1 MNTFRHTVTIL
12 VVCATGSLL
21 VSCSANSAADQAAG
35 TSEPTLTP
43 PVASSSPESLL
54 PEGTY
59 RTREL
64 AADQMM
70 ATGTSAGFDQAAVE
84 DFVLENGVERT
95 AVFTLKLEA
104 GHWTEFE
111 AFDGQAAG
119 IGWSGTYQ
127 VVDADT
133 VAAISD
139 CGTIT
144 YDYAL
149 DADELTLDMVDD
161 PCFPGEEGEQIAQTV
176 VYETAPFAKID

>member
-1 MNTFRHTVTIL
+1 MKTFRQAITVL
-12 VVCATGSLL
+12 VACAAGSLL
-21 VSCSANSAADQAAG
+21 ISCSANSTADQAA
-35 TSEPTLTP
+35 TSEPSSTTAA
-43 PVASSSPESLL
+43 ASGSSDSLL

-59 RTREL
+59 RTPEL
-64 AADQMM
+64 AADQMI

-84 DFVLENGVERT
+84 EFVLENGVERT
-95 AVFTLKLEA
+95 AEFTLKLEP
-104 GHWTEFE
+104 GRWTEFE
-111 AFDGQAAG
+111 AFDGQPADV
-119 IGWSGTYQ
+119 GWSGTYQ

-149 DADELTLDMVDD
+149 HADELTLDMVED

-176 VYETAPFAKID
+176 IYGTAPFAKID